1 MSERSPDDHLR
12 DDGVRGIG
20 QAEAHAEIHVQPE
33 HLEVDDPEEGMLL
46 LVGGRD
52 GPDRAVV
59 RIVFDAGPGIAAD
72 IAGQPGGRGECW
84 SPVGREAQVDDRI
97 DDKFPT
103 QIAHAKDRPD
113 FQANCALREAR
124 RLIAQLE
131 IDAVKELTIFRMRRY
146 EELSD
151 LEATR
156 QESAAVVES
165 ERHVEPEL
173 VPVGHAVGQFRCAI

>member
-1 MSERSPDDHLR
+1 MCVSPRAPMSERSPDNHLR

-20 QAEAHAEIHVQPE
+20 QAEAQPKIHVQPE
-33 HLEVDDPEEGMLL
+33 HLEVDNPEESMLL
-46 LVGGRD
+46 LVRGWD
-52 GPDRAVV
+52 GADRAVV
-59 RIVFDAGPGIAAD
+59 RIVFDADPGIAAGV
-72 IAGQPGGRGECW
+72 AGQPGGRCECW
-84 SPVGREAQVDDRI
+84 SSVGREAQVDDRI
-97 DDKFPT
+97 DDEFPT

-131 IDAVKELTIFRMRRY
+131 IDSVKELTIFRVRRY

-165 ERHVEPEL
+165 E
-173 VPVGHAVGQFRCAI
+173 